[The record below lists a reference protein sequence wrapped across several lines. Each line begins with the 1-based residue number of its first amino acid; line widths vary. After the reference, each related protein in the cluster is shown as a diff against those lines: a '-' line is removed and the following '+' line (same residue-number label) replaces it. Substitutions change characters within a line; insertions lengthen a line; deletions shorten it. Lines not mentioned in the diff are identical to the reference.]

1 MLLMHSKW
9 DMISNSWLT
18 YTYHIIFNLNTIW
31 SSLLFRDLKVL
42 ICLQMNYVVSVL
54 PHKMSSESN
63 LDEWHS
69 DNIKC
74 QNEMTIKYLHVFY
87 KPNFHAQVLFF
98 CKMSG
103 EVFFDFP
110 LNLVRCLCPLICLN
124 IVLLTESDPALS
136 LLIFYILLDIFVIMI
151 YWNRR
156 KNSNFRRLQTRK
168 S

>member
-1 MLLMHSKW
+1 MTLR
-9 DMISNSWLT
+9 
-18 YTYHIIFNLNTIW
+18 HIN
-31 SSLLFRDLKVL
+31 
-42 ICLQMNYVVSVL
+42 
-54 PHKMSSESN
+54 
-63 LDEWHS
+63 

-110 LNLVRCLCPLICLN
+110 SNLVRCLCPLICLN
-124 IVLLTESDPALS
+124 IVLLTESDPAVS
-136 LLIFYILLDIFVIMI
+136 ILIFCILLDRFVIVI

-168 S
+168 ILDKTKILCKVFYQTALTIPLPNLLQNVNKIKNNFWWARR

>member
-1 MLLMHSKW
+1 
-9 DMISNSWLT
+9 
-18 YTYHIIFNLNTIW
+18 
-31 SSLLFRDLKVL
+31 
-42 ICLQMNYVVSVL
+42 MNYVVSVL

-103 EVFFDFP
+103 ELFFDFP
-110 LNLVRCLCPLICLN
+110 LHLVRYICHLICLN
-124 IVLLTESDPALS
+124 IVLLTESDPAVS
-136 LLIFYILLDIFVIMI
+136 ILINCILLDWLTIMI
-151 YWNRR
+151 YRSGK
-156 KNSNFRRLQTRK
+156 KNSSFRRLKTRK
-168 S
+168 ILDKTKIFCKVFYQTALTIPWPKLLQNVNKIKNNFWWARR